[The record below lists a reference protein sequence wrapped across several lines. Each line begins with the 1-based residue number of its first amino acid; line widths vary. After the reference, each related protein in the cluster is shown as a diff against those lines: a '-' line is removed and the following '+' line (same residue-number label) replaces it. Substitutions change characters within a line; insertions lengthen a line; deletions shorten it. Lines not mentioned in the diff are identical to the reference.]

1 MPRFLAAF
9 ALTLTLTLSTF
20 GADAAPVVLFAQP
33 AAPAKAADWPQFLGP
48 NRDDTT
54 KEVVE
59 PWKGDL
65 KPLWKQPVGDAHS
78 SPVVADGIV
87 YAFYQP
93 KGKNADALA
102 AFDAKTGERKW
113 EKSYDRAEYKPPFGN
128 GPRSTPAVSE
138 GKVFTYSGLGI
149 LACWDAKT
157 GAIDWKVEPLKEF
170 KTANP
175 FFGTSTSPIVVDGK
189 VIVMVGGKG
198 SGVVAFNVKDGKPVW
213 QATDDP
219 ASYSSPTKVGNQLV
233 FLTGAHLLG
242 VSTKGQKLW
251 SVPFE
256 GKVGP
261 IIESSATPIEA
272 GDLVIGSTV
281 SSGAI
286 ALKVTEKDGKYTTQE
301 AWRNKTLTCY
311 FSTPVVVGEYLYMV
325 NGTASITNPTITL
338 RCVELKSGKVAW
350 EKKGVGAY
358 HAAILRCGPA
368 GRERLLMLNDEGELT
383 LFEPNAKE
391 FKPLAKSKVCGKT
404 WAHPALVDGRLY
416 LRDEKELVCVELK
429 K

>member
-1 MPRFLAAF
+1 MPRVLAAF
-9 ALTLTLTLSTF
+9 FLTLAF
-20 GADAAPVVLFAQP
+20 AFVLNAG
-33 AAPAKAADWPQFLGP
+33 DWPQFLGP

-54 KEVVE
+54 SEAVS
-59 PWKGDL
+59 PWKKDL
-65 KPLWKQPVGDAHS
+65 SPLWKKPVGDGHS

-102 AFDAKTGERKW
+102 AFDAKTGELKW
-113 EKSYDRAEYKPPFGN
+113 EKSYERPEYKPPFGN
-128 GPRSTPAVSE
+128 GPRSTPAVSG

-157 GAIDWKVEPLKEF
+157 GEIDWKIEPYKEF
-170 KTANP
+170 KTGNP

-198 SGVVAFNVKDGKPVW
+198 SGVVAFDAKTGKPAW
-213 QATDDP
+213 KATDDP
-219 ASYSSPTKVGNQLV
+219 ASYSSPIHAGKQLI

-242 VSTKGQKLW
+242 LSEAGEKLW

-256 GKVGP
+256 GRVGP
-261 IIESSATPIEA
+261 IIESSATPVMA

-281 SSGAI
+281 SSGSI
-286 ALKVTEKDGKYTTQE
+286 ALKLTEKDGNYTPKKVWE
-301 AWRNKTLTCY
+301 KKSLTCY
-311 FSTPVVVGEYLYMV
+311 FSTPLVVDDYIYMV
-325 NGTASITNPTITL
+325 NGAATLKNPTITL
-338 RCVELKSGKVAW
+338 RCVELKTGEVAW
-350 EKKGVGAY
+350 EKKNVGEY

-368 GRERLLMLNDEGELT
+368 GKEKLLMLDDAGYLT

-404 WAHPALVDGRLY
+404 WAHPALADGRLY
-416 LRDEKELVCVELK
+416 LRDEKELICVELK
-429 K
+429 